1 MRHVWFASRKPG
13 LLPLPASR
21 AGTGFYQLF
30 PFSSSLLSELP
41 CSRRVFFPPLAKPD
55 ALRPVKA
62 LKLLT
67 DCKVT
72 FFRLQTEIDSCELRV
87 PEHREQIVFHIS
99 KLSDSH

>member
-1 MRHVWFASRKPG
+1 MRHVSFASKKPA

-21 AGTGFYQLF
+21 AGTGSYQFF

-41 CSRRVFFPPLAKPD
+41 CSRRVFSPLAKPD
-55 ALRPVKA
+55 ALRPMKA

-67 DCKVT
+67 DCEVT

-99 KLSDSH
+99 KLSNSH